1 MTGLELSL
9 LITPTAG
16 LLIAGFLVWYTGRP
30 RDRGRAQHPAE

>member
-16 LLIAGFLVWYTGRP
+16 LLIAGFLVWFTRRP
-30 RDRGRAQHPAE
+30 KRRDHPAE